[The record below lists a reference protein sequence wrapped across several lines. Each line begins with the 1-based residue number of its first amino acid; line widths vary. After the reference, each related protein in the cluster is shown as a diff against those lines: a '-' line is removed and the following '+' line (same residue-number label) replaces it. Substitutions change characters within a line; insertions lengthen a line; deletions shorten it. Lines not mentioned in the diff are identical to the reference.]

1 MKAIASVASAI
12 WQFAVAFIVTAL
24 AVVVFGKV
32 KPDDE

>member
-1 MKAIASVASAI
+1 MRTIASMASAI
-12 WQFAVAFIVTAL
+12 WQFIFAFIVTAL